1 MLAYVV
7 YQWDEKTMH
16 ELINLVLEVYK
27 DLIPYIFTEIKG
39 IMEEVGEM
47 KIELWPPDVIP

>member
-1 MLAYVV
+1 
-7 YQWDEKTMH
+7 MH

-39 IMEEVGEM
+39 IMEEAGEM
-47 KIELWPPDVIP
+47 KIELWPEVIP

>member
-27 DLIPYIFTEIKG
+27 DLIPQIFTEIKG
-39 IMEEVGEM
+39 IMEEAGEM
-47 KIELWPPDVIP
+47 KIELWPDVIP

>member
-1 MLAYVV
+1 
-7 YQWDEKTMH
+7 MH

-39 IMEEVGEM
+39 IMEESGEM
-47 KIELWPPDVIP
+47 KIELWPDVIP